1 MALELNA
8 QQQAAANC
16 LEGPVLVLA
25 GAGSGKTRVL
35 TERIANL
42 VDSGVNPYSV
52 LAITFTN
59 KAANEMRE
67 RLYARTPQAGRM
79 TISTIH
85 SMCAL
90 ILRMDGE
97 QLGYRRNFSIYSDND
112 SERVLKRLFK
122 ELGFDDEKLLKR
134 APYHI
139 SACKNSGISAEEY
152 EKDYLGASDDGEKL
166 YKIMTEYNK
175 RLFESNAM
183 DFDDLLFNVYRLFRE
198 FPETLEKYQRR
209 YSYVSIDEFQ
219 DTNRV
224 QYEIFKM
231 LAASHRNIFVVGDD
245 DQSIYGWRGA
255 DANNLFKFRTDFPDA
270 EVFKLEQNYRSTKKI
285 LDAANK
291 IISLN
296 ENRFQK
302 TLWTQNEDGVR
313 VETYTAYSE
322 NEEAAYV
329 VQQISNLVS
338 FGKYTYSDFAVLMR
352 INALSRVFEQEFL
365 KYGLPFKVFGGF
377 KFFERKEIKDT
388 AAYLRILDNESDDE
402 ALFRIINTP
411 RRGIG
416 DTTVERLKRF
426 ASVNNISMLEA
437 LRRADSA
444 ADISSAAKIKLR
456 EFAGL
461 LDELKRM
468 SMEMPLDRF
477 VRSMVEFT
485 HLRACEEKTEAE
497 INRVLNIDEFVSA
510 VEEFCKDNPQAGI
523 SEFLQ
528 SVSLQSDLDKLNA
541 SDNCVSLATVH
552 AAKGLEFKV
561 VFVIGLED
569 GIFPI
574 SRAVFEADE
583 MAEERRLM
591 YVAVTRACNRLYLTR
606 ARSRFLNGSRKETY
620 PSRFLREVEEF
631 VRPEKAEERKSDEN
645 GGYITNRHGAAPL
658 RTPLSGEQIGKFKV
672 GMKVNHKIY
681 GRGIILDVKDGN
693 ADVAFD
699 AVGKKTLSLKIAPLE
714 IL

>member
-1 MALELNA
+1 M
-8 QQQAAANC
+8 
-16 LEGPVLVLA
+16 
-25 GAGSGKTRVL
+25 
-35 TERIANL
+35 
-42 VDSGVNPYSV
+42 
-52 LAITFTN
+52 
-59 KAANEMRE
+59 
-67 RLYARTPQAGRM
+67 
-79 TISTIH
+79 
-85 SMCAL
+85 
-90 ILRMDGE
+90 
-97 QLGYRRNFSIYSDND
+97 
-112 SERVLKRLFK
+112 
-122 ELGFDDEKLLKR
+122 
-134 APYHI
+134 
-139 SACKNSGISAEEY
+139 
-152 EKDYLGASDDGEKL
+152 
-166 YKIMTEYNK
+166 
-175 RLFESNAM
+175 
-183 DFDDLLFNVYRLFRE
+183 
-198 FPETLEKYQRR
+198 
-209 YSYVSIDEFQ
+209 
-219 DTNRV
+219 
-224 QYEIFKM
+224 
-231 LAASHRNIFVVGDD
+231 
-245 DQSIYGWRGA
+245 
-255 DANNLFKFRTDFPDA
+255 
-270 EVFKLEQNYRSTKKI
+270 
-285 LDAANK
+285 
-291 IISLN
+291 
-296 ENRFQK
+296 
-302 TLWTQNEDGVR
+302 
-313 VETYTAYSE
+313 
-322 NEEAAYV
+322 
-329 VQQISNLVS
+329 
-338 FGKYTYSDFAVLMR
+338 
-352 INALSRVFEQEFL
+352 
-365 KYGLPFKVFGGF
+365 KYGIPFKVFGGF

-645 GGYITNRHGAAPL
+645 GGYITNRHGATPL

>member
-1 MALELNA
+1 MVDRTQNEWSDWQLKNLNAIVWLYRGEVDKYKALLTEYHAELADDRPFAEIQAALEQNV
-8 QQQAAANC
+8 QAKREEA
-16 LEGPVLVLA
+16 
-25 GAGSGKTRVL
+25 
-35 TERIANL
+35 
-42 VDSGVNPYSV
+42 
-52 LAITFTN
+52 
-59 KAANEMRE
+59 KAAVEEANKDRATYFEE
-67 RLYARTPQAGRM
+67 TLTKLTK
-79 TISTIH
+79 TIEEAEAYKDSASWEQDKIEEYV
-85 SMCAL
+85 
-90 ILRMDGE
+90 ILLNDLTF
-97 QLGYRRNFSIYSDND
+97 QLTGFRNY
-112 SERVLKRLFK
+112 
-122 ELGFDDEKLLKR
+122 
-134 APYHI
+134 P
-139 SACKNSGISAEEY
+139 AEEY

-231 LAASHRNIFVVGDD
+231 LAATHRNIFVVGDD

-255 DANNLFKFRTDFPDA
+255 DANNLLKFRTDFPDA
-270 EVFKLEQNYRSTKKI
+270 EIFKLEQNYRSTKKI

-365 KYGLPFKVFGGF
+365 KYGIPFKVFGGF

-444 ADISSAAKIKLR
+444 AEISSAAKIKLR

-583 MAEERRLM
+583 MAEERRQQTLS
-591 YVAVTRACNRLYLTR
+591 YEGEKQIFERLAQGNVSFEIF
-606 ARSRFLNGSRKETY
+606 ARGGGVCTSRK
-620 PSRFLREVEEF
+620 
-631 VRPEKAEERKSDEN
+631 
-645 GGYITNRHGAAPL
+645 
-658 RTPLSGEQIGKFKV
+658 
-672 GMKVNHKIY
+672 
-681 GRGIILDVKDGN
+681 GRGTQIRRKRRIHNKQTWRSAFENAAFGRTDWQIQSRHEGKSQNLRQGN
-693 ADVAFD
+693 N
-699 AVGKKTLSLKIAPLE
+699 T
-714 IL
+714 